1 MFLILRK
8 YKILSIYLGGK
19 SYMKNKKIVL
29 IFIVLLCFVL
39 IGGFFAIKYF
49 KDKQESDQIQE
60 YTPQEEITEEQYRQ
74 TIVSLY
80 FENTETKELMPEARM
95 MDIKELIDNP
105 YEKLINMLMEKPK
118 NEKLNKLIP
127 ENTKILNINKEGD
140 TLIID
145 FSSEFLNYDKS
156 SDSGKS
162 NLIYSIVNTMTELTE
177 INHVRF
183 LIDGTEN
190 SEFSDVYVRR

>member
-1 MFLILRK
+1 
-8 YKILSIYLGGK
+8 
-19 SYMKNKKIVL
+19 MKNKKIVL
-29 IFIVLLCFVL
+29 IFIVLLCFIL